1 MFSVLHACEFVGLD
15 AKITA
20 DKREILGAQG
30 AILPGVGAFG
40 EAMKNLKKKGL
51 VETIYKFVQS
61 GRPFMGVCLGLQL
74 LFSQSEEFG
83 LHKGLD
89 LIKGEVKRFPN
100 VNSSGQPVKVPQI
113 GWNRIICPDKKKWDN
128 SLLKGVADGEFMY
141 FVHSFFVTSQ
151 NKSDILTL
159 TNYEGIEYCSS
170 VKRDNI
176 FATQFHPE
184 KSAQEGIR
192 IYQNWADIVK
202 RVKDNRVKIKVK
214 RVKGKEK
221 QGKE

>member
-1 MFSVLHACEFVGLD
+1 
-15 AKITA
+15 
-20 DKREILGAQG
+20 
-30 AILPGVGAFG
+30 
-40 EAMKNLKKKGL
+40 
-51 VETIYKFVQS
+51 
-61 GRPFMGVCLGLQL
+61 
-74 LFSQSEEFG
+74 
-83 LHKGLD
+83 
-89 LIKGEVKRFPN
+89 
-100 VNSSGQPVKVPQI
+100 
-113 GWNRIICPDKKKWDN
+113 
-128 SLLKGVADGEFMY
+128 
-141 FVHSFFVTSQ
+141 
-151 NKSDILTL
+151 LTL